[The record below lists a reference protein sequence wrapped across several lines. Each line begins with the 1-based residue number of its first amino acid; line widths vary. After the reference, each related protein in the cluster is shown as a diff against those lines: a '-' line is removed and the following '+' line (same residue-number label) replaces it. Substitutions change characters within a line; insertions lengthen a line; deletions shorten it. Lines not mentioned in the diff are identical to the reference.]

1 MDFQL
6 DHCNIESLRHL
17 FSSYSRKALETLK
30 ALTLAEQD
38 IPRFPGFGTWAV
50 FKSLE
55 ELDLHGCG
63 LETVPGVV
71 IAHALPGLKKLNV
84 SRNRLAGVG
93 GLLALGKLKR
103 LGDLNLLEN
112 PIPFVGHRITL
123 LQSLLF
129 PMTEVRFKFSKY
141 LLGEYRQSTFKPP
154 PTLHG
159 RRTKSYTGIRQFL
172 QLLRKPDKLPRT
184 GQFPML
190 GILNDQVITEDEV
203 KSAKPYREEEVV
215 LPASRSRTANSTPI
229 QLRSLQLT
237 RKSHHTCC
245 LVRKSKIDPIPRFI
259 KIPEYFGEA
268 GLSKEIAQKV
278 KMRKVKVRRKMMPK
292 REDSSASASP
302 SVAEEEDT
310 QRRSSFGSSGSI
322 DDLPT
327 PTPKKSASDAMLK
340 KTFSKFISL

>member
-30 ALTLAEQD
+30 VLTLAEQD
-38 IPRFPGFGTWAV
+38 VPRFPGYGTWAV
-50 FKSLE
+50 FRSLE
-55 ELDLHGCG
+55 DLDLHACG

-71 IAHALPGLKKLNV
+71 FVQALPGLKKLNL
-84 SRNRLAGVG
+84 SRNRLTGVG
-93 GLLALGKLKR
+93 ELRALGKLKR
-103 LGDLNLLEN
+103 LGDLNLLDN
-112 PIPFVGHRITL
+112 PIPFVTHRITL

-154 PTLHG
+154 PTPRSH
-159 RRTKSYTGIRQFL
+159 RTKSYTGIRQFL
-172 QLLRKPDKLPRT
+172 QLLRKPDKLPRA
-184 GQFPML
+184 GLFPML
-190 GILNDQVITEDEV
+190 GVLNDQVITEDEV

-215 LPASRSRTANSTPI
+215 QPASRSRTAAASPI
-229 QLRSLQLT
+229 QLRSLPLT
-237 RKSHHTCC
+237 RKSHYLCC
-245 LVRKSKIDPIPRFI
+245 LVRKPKIDPIPRFI

-268 GLSKEIAQKV
+268 GLSRVVDLKV
-278 KMRKVKVRRKMMPK
+278 KMRKVKVKMPQK
-292 REDSSASASP
+292 REVSISSASQ
-302 SVAEEEDT
+302 SVAKEEDT
-310 QRRSSFGSSGSI
+310 ERQSSFGSSEDL

-327 PTPKKSASDAMLK
+327 PTPKRSASEATLK